1 MPASPCRHAVVSI
14 PFYRTAHDSVG
25 LTFPLTVARIARHT
39 VAVAQ
44 ATAPEVRGAQVW
56 TQRALPIAAAV
67 ALNVLGVSAFAQ
79 GESPP
84 RLIAAP
90 QDLKPAFTLE
100 DSDRVATALNELH
113 GRPVIVHFFAT
124 WCEPCRVELPAL
136 QRLAERAGTLRV
148 LTISVAEPEARV
160 RTFLDKMPLHFPV
173 LLDRDRSVARS
184 WNVSALPTTYILD
197 ARLQPR
203 LFVESDYPWDEVDVP
218 ALETSLSN
226 GGEQHAVPSP

>member
-1 MPASPCRHAVVSI
+1 M
-14 PFYRTAHDSVG
+14 
-25 LTFPLTVARIARHT
+25 
-39 VAVAQ
+39 
-44 ATAPEVRGAQVW
+44 
-56 TQRALPIAAAV
+56 PIAAAV

-100 DSDRVATALNELH
+100 DIDRVATALNDLH

-160 RTFLDKMPLHFPV
+160 RTFLDKMPLQFPV

-184 WNVSALPTTYILD
+184 WKVSALPTTYILD
-197 ARLQPR
+197 ASLQPR